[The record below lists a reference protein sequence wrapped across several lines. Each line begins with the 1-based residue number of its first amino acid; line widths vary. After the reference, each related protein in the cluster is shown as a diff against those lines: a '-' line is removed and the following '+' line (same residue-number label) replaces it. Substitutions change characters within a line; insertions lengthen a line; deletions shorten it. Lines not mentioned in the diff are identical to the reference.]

1 MELKETLIGSK
12 YFFRGMINL
21 RLDQV
26 RTPNGSIARRVVAEH
41 PGAAAIVTVNQD
53 GRLVLVR
60 QYRHAIGRELLEIPA
75 GKLDAGEP
83 PEQCAVR
90 ELSEETGLQPTELIE
105 LGKIVTAPGFCSE
118 GITLFF
124 ARGVPPLNAR
134 DVAQAAQDADEF
146 IEIELLEVEQ
156 AFGAITSGRI
166 IDAKTICGMTMARAM
181 GLL

>member
-1 MELKETLIGSK
+1 MDLRETLIGSK

-26 RTPNGSIARRVVAEH
+26 KTPNGNIAQRVVAEH

-53 GRLVLVR
+53 GRLVMVN
-60 QYRHAIGRELLEIPA
+60 QYRHPIGRELLEIPA

-90 ELSEETGLQPTELIE
+90 ELAEETGLQPTQLIE
-105 LGKIVTAPGFCSE
+105 LGKIVTAPGFCNE
-118 GITLFF
+118 EITLFF
-124 ARGVPPLNAR
+124 ARGVPPQ
-134 DVAQAAQDADEF
+134 DEQQAEQDADEF

-156 AFGAITSGRI
+156 AFGAISSGRI
-166 IDAKTICGMTMARAM
+166 TDAKTICGLTMARAR
-181 GLL
+181 GLI